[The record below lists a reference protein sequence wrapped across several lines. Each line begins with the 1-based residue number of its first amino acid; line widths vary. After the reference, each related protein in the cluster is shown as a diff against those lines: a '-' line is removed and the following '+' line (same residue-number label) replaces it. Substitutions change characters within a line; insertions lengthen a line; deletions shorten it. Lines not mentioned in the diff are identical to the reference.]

1 MTPCPFLQGVVV
13 PKSTLRTRRHRALI
27 SVLTDLRQRKGLTQR
42 QLAARLRTP
51 QNYIAQIESGL
62 RRVDVVEFTE
72 YVTALGEDPMIIYQQ
87 VLRR

>member
-1 MTPCPFLQGVVV
+1 LKAIVV

-27 SVLTDLRQRKGLTQR
+27 AVLVELRKEKQLTQR
-42 QLAARLRTP
+42 ELAARLGVP

-72 YVTALGEDPMIIYQQ
+72 YVNALGEEPVELYGR
-87 VLRR
+87 VLSR